1 MRNSTSSLRMIALEE
16 VANRC
21 RFPREA
27 LYDLQRLTWYV
38 PEGEGLLRVGI
49 LPITVKGWGKVRRI
63 EVKRAGTVVDKDRSL
78 AYVEAQ
84 RFLGHVKASFAC
96 RIVEANDL
104 LTSEP
109 HIAQIDPYGR
119 GWLARV
125 EPIGDEGPASLKS
138 FEEVREELERTVRE
152 KGIVCFREVPD
163 VTIPAIGVEC
173 SMALMVL
180 KDQIDQVPVGSVIHL
195 IAEGDESSEQEV
207 MRWSQITGHEIV
219 DFFREGRI
227 VHALIRRKG

>member
-1 MRNSTSSLRMIALEE
+1 MTSGPSSSRMMALEE

-21 RFPREA
+21 RFPREG
-27 LYDLQRLTWYV
+27 LYDLRRLTWYV
-38 PEGEGLLRVGI
+38 PEGGGVLRIGI
-49 LPITVKGWGKVRRI
+49 LPLIVKEWGKVRRI
-63 EVKRAGTVVDKDRSL
+63 EVKRAGTVVEEDRSL
-78 AYVEAQ
+78 AYIEAQ
-84 RFLGHVKASFAC
+84 RFIGHVKASFAC
-96 RIVEANDL
+96 RIVETNDL
-104 LTSEP
+104 LTTEP

-125 EPIGDEGPASLKS
+125 EPIGGEGSATLMS
-138 FEEVREELERTVRE
+138 FEEVREELEKTIRE

-207 MRWSQITGHEIV
+207 MRWSKITGHEIV
-219 DFFREGRI
+219 EFFREGRI
-227 VHALIRRKG
+227 VHALIRRKV